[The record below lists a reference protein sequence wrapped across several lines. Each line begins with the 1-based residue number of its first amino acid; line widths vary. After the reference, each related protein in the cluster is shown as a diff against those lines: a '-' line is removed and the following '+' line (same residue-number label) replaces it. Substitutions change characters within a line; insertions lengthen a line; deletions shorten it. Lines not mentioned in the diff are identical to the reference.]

1 MLANYADLVNY
12 EKIKT
17 SSAVIAVLA
26 VLKTAI
32 TAKTA
37 ETARYIQRIYSL
49 IFREKWS
56 CDGFLRTFL
65 EGVRKC
71 PQKVR
76 GMEVIRL
83 LGDKA
88 NPYNRMK
95 KNRLCGLV
103 V

>member
-37 ETARYIQRIYSL
+37 ETARYIQGIYSL
-49 IFREKWS
+49 IFRKKGS
-56 CDGFLRTFL
+56 RNGFLRTF
-65 EGVRKC
+65 
-71 PQKVR
+71 
-76 GMEVIRL
+76 
-83 LGDKA
+83 
-88 NPYNRMK
+88 
-95 KNRLCGLV
+95 
-103 V
+103 